1 MPEISRFYGII
12 IYMFADDH
20 LPPHFHVKYAEN
32 EATINI
38 ETAEIIKGFV
48 STKQLRLV
56 QAWVE
61 IHRDELLHNYET
73 LNAEIQNYRKIK
85 PLE

>member
-1 MPEISRFYGII
+1 
-12 IYMFADDH
+12 MFAADH
-20 LPPHFHVKYAEN
+20 LQPHFHVKYAEN

-38 ETAEIIKGFV
+38 ETGDLIKGFLAN
-48 STKQLRLV
+48 KQLRLV

-61 IHRDELLHNYET
+61 IHRDELRRNYET
-73 LNAEIQNYRKIK
+73 LNAENQSYNKIK